1 MVEITPI
8 GIQSLKSRF
17 YIIWLVFNLAFIPTV
32 YLFYPE
38 TADRTLE
45 DIDAYYRD
53 QPSLFVFRDKDA
65 TNSKRPAKYIEA
77 EEEEVRR
84 ASSVDPST
92 FRRGSR
98 VSMPSGPR
106 RGMSSASAYSHST
119 LGAGQQPMTDHI
131 KEKSGSEH
139 V

>member
-1 MVEITPI
+1 MEITPI
-8 GIQSLKSRF
+8 GIQSLGSRF
-17 YIIWLVFNLAFIPTV
+17 YIIWTVFNFAFIPTV
-32 YLFYPE
+32 YFLYPE

-53 QPSLFVFRDKDA
+53 QPPLLVFRDKDVIS
-65 TNSKRPAKYIEA
+65 SKRPAKYIQA
-77 EEEEVRR
+77 EEDEVRR

-98 VSMPSGPR
+98 VSMPAGPR
-106 RGMSSASAYSHST
+106 RGMSTASGYSHSST
-119 LGAGQQPMTDHI
+119 LGQGEQNLTQ
-131 KEKSGSEH
+131 KVEKAGSEH